1 MELADTGDAILA
13 DNAPTDTDP
22 LNEMPGSTREEFD
35 IPPVDYT
42 VFQVP
47 KPLADQIDNID
58 PDEGIAESSIERSAH
73 KIGRTEVEN
82 AFKHS
87 KDDNIQ
93 NNRETVDLK
102 DFETA
107 KLGGIRDA
115 DIEIKGLSNNQGI
128 GVWTRVRI
136 EAGKTIGPCAG
147 KGMDRGNLNV
157 SCFCVS
163 VYVSSIDLVVI

>member
-1 MELADTGDAILA
+1 MELVDTGDAILA
-13 DNAPTDTDP
+13 DNAPTDTDS

-58 PDEGIAESSIERSAH
+58 PDEGIAESS
-73 KIGRTEVEN
+73 RTEVEN

-115 DIEIKGLSNNQGI
+115 DIEIKGLPNNQGI

-136 EAGKTIGPCAG
+136 EAGEMIGPCAG

-157 SCFCVS
+157 SCFLCL
-163 VYVSSIDLVVI
+163 YMCHR